1 MALGTKE
8 SAAPRGVDDLAWM
21 DVDDPLLAEDPAAFL
36 AAHRAAD
43 WAFRSR
49 RGLEILR
56 YDQVWRF
63 LTDRRLVPDVADLK
77 AVAGLGDTAPGA
89 TGLSG
94 MLSVHGRDHTRLRG
108 AAAAWFAPARVEQ
121 WLPFIRDTCRELI
134 GDPAPGTVIDLVT
147 ALCVPLPGLVFT
159 RMVGAPAADAARL
172 CAWSDSLLKVFLQDP
187 AHRDEIIEAGRGL
200 EAYVLSLIEE
210 RRADPGD
217 DLLSAMLGRH
227 EAGALT
233 DEELTGV
240 AAELLSASTD
250 NTASQLG
257 VTLMHTL
264 ADPARWQRLAADP
277 ALAAGAAV
285 EAERLTPRVGY
296 INRKALTDTVID
308 GLAVP
313 AGTWVRCSVL
323 SGHHDETVFA
333 SPLDFDPGRADQ
345 RRSLVFGGG
354 PHYCIGAG
362 LAQVEIEEALRYL
375 AARYPGLRPAGPP
388 GWIQSEVLM
397 SLASLPVRIPEENR
411 A

>member
-8 SAAPRGVDDLAWM
+8 STALRGMDDLPWM
-21 DVDDPLLAEDPAAFL
+21 DVDDPLLTTDPAAFL
-36 AAHRAAD
+36 AAHRGGD

-49 RGLEILR
+49 RGLEVLR

-63 LTDRRLVPDVADLK
+63 LTDRRLEPDLADLRV
-77 AVAGLGDTAPGA
+77 VAGLGDTAPGA

-94 MLSVHGRDHTRLRG
+94 MLSVHGADHRRLRG
-108 AAAAWFAPARVEQ
+108 AAAAYFAPARVES
-121 WLPFIRDTCRELI
+121 WRPFIRETCARLI
-134 GDPAPGTVIDLVT
+134 GDPAPGTVIDLVET
-147 ALCVPLPGLVFT
+147 LCVPLPGIVFT
-159 RMVGAPAADAARL
+159 RMVGAPASDAARL
-172 CAWSDSLLKVFLQDP
+172 CAWSDSLLKVFLQNPD
-187 AHRDEIIEAGRGL
+187 HRDEIIEAGHGL
-200 EAYVLSLIEE
+200 DAYVRELLAE
-210 RRADPGD
+210 RIARPGD
-217 DLLSAMLGRH
+217 DLLSAMLERD
-227 EAGALT
+227 LT
-233 DEELTGV
+233 DDELTGL

-257 VTLMHTL
+257 VTFMHTL
-264 ADPARWQRLAADP
+264 ADPALWRRLATEP
-277 ALAAGAAV
+277 ALVAGAGV

-296 INRKALTDTVID
+296 INRKAVTDVVID

-323 SGHHDETVFA
+323 SGHHDEAVFGD
-333 SPLDFDPGRADQ
+333 PKTFDPERTDQ

-375 AARYPGLRPAGPP
+375 TARYPGLRPAGPP
-388 GWIQSEVLM
+388 GWIPSEVLM
-397 SLASLPVRIPEENR
+397 SLSSLPVRIPEENR